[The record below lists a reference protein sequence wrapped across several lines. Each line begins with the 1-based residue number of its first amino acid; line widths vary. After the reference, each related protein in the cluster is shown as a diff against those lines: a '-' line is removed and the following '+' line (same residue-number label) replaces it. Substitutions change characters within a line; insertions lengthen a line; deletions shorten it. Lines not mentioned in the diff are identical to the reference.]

1 MVKLAKETHTND
13 LIVQYLLGSL
23 SEEETERLDELG
35 IVDDEFAVRLQ
46 LVENDLVDGYVR
58 GELSGNTLERFA
70 SFYLSS
76 SRRREKV
83 RFAQVFQAAPARSV
97 VEAQA
102 TTGRDRRA
110 EASPAFESASRP
122 GWLRGIFGA
131 RRPAL
136 LWGVASIALLLAL
149 AGLVAENRR
158 LHLQVDQAQVER
170 GSIEERERD
179 LQTDLESQRLEA
191 AEKEREMESLRDKI
205 ARLDRLGSSDPAG
218 GRSSVSPE
226 RLFTVPVDL
235 SPQTRGISRLT
246 TVFIP
251 EAADLVIMQLE
262 LESADYNLYRAEVKS
277 LSGGQAVWSG
287 GRLRPR
293 AKDGGKAVV
302 VNVPAGLF
310 KSQRYIIEV
319 SGISASGAAEIVSS
333 YPFEVK
339 RK

>member
-1 MVKLAKETHTND
+1 MVRLAKETHTND

-35 IVDDEFAVRLQ
+35 IVDDEFAARLQ
-46 LVENDLVDGYVR
+46 LVENDLVDAYVS
-58 GELSGNTLERFA
+58 GELSGNTLERFT

-76 SRRREKV
+76 SMRREKV
-83 RFAQVFQAAPARSV
+83 RFAQVFQATPVRGV
-97 VEAQA
+97 IPPQA
-102 TTGRDRRA
+102 ETGRGRRA
-110 EASPAFESASRP
+110 EASRTFSRP
-122 GWLRGIFGA
+122 GGFFGA

-136 LWGVASIALLLAL
+136 LWGAASIALLLAV

-158 LHLQVDQAQVER
+158 LHIQVEQAQVER
-170 GSIEERERD
+170 GSIEQRERD
-179 LQTDLESQRLEA
+179 LQTDLERQQSEA
-191 AEKEREMESLRDKI
+191 ADKEREMESLRDKI
-205 ARLDRLGSSDPAG
+205 ARLDRPGSSEPAG
-218 GRSSVSPE
+218 GRSSVPPE
-226 RLFTVPVDL
+226 RLVAVPVDL